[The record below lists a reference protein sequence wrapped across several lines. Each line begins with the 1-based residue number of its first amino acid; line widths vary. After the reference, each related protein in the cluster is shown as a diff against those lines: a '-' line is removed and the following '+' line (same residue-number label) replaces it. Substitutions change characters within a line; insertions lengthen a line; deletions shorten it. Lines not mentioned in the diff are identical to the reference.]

1 MKKPNLLYLSLLL
14 VITSCTQNIDYRENE
29 EYFSE
34 TNGIL
39 YYKGSP
45 FTGFNQFYYSNGE
58 FYKRISYKEGKQDGP
73 EEEYY
78 NNGQLF
84 QKLIYEDEEIKP
96 LSTYERYYFNGQLW
110 LKSSLDISGNLIIKK
125 FDSIGNIIQEG
136 AIKDGVCISGDCD
149 NIYNY

>member
-1 MKKPNLLYLSLLL
+1 MKNTNLIYLSLLL
-14 VITSCTQNIDYRENE
+14 LIFSCTQNIDYRENE

-34 TNGIL
+34 TKGIL

-45 FTGFNQFYYSNGE
+45 FTGFTQFYYKNGE
-58 FYKRISYKEGKQDGP
+58 FSKRISYKEGKQDGP

-78 NNGQLF
+78 LNGQLF
-84 QKLIYEDEEIKP
+84 EKWIYEDGDIKP
-96 LSTYERYYFNGQLW
+96 LSTFERYHKNGQLW
-110 LKSSLDISGNLIIKK
+110 VKSSLDFSGNLITKK
-125 FDSIGNIIQEG
+125 FDSIGKLIQEA